1 MRTLLASVFLIS
13 ACACSPSSAPAAPA
27 SAASTMPAYSYEVVA
42 TYPHDPKAFTQGLQ
56 FADGILYETTGQ
68 EGESWVRKVDLASGA
83 VQVQHDLADEFFGEG
98 MVIWGDEIVTIT
110 WRSQKGFVFDKATL
124 APKREWTYA
133 GEGWGLTADDTRI
146 FMSDGTS
153 QIRIID
159 PATLQE
165 TSRIDVKMNGKP
177 VDQLNELEYIKGEIW
192 ANVFQTD
199 RIARIDPATGEV
211 KGVIY
216 LGGLLKPDE
225 RRNTDVLNGIAYD
238 KAGDRIFVTGKY
250 WPKLFEI
257 RVKDPMAPAS
267 P

>member
-1 MRTLLASVFLIS
+1 
-13 ACACSPSSAPAAPA
+13 
-27 SAASTMPAYSYEVVA
+27 MPAYTYEVVA

-68 EGESWVRKVDLASGA
+68 EGESWVRKVDLPTGA
-83 VQVQHDLADEFFGEG
+83 VQLQHDLADEFFGEG
-98 MVIWGDEIVTIT
+98 MVVWGDEIITIT

-165 TSRIDVKMNGKP
+165 TGRIDVKMNGKP
-177 VDQLNELEYIKGEIW
+177 VDQLNELEFIKGEIW

-238 KAGDRIFVTGKY
+238 EAGDRIFVTGKY

-257 RVKDPMAPAS
+257 RVKDPTAPATQ
-267 P
+267 

>member
-27 SAASTMPAYSYEVVA
+27 SAASSLPAYSYEVVA

>member
-13 ACACSPSSAPAAPA
+13 ACACSPSSAPATTAPA
-27 SAASTMPAYSYEVVA
+27 VSSMPAYSYEVVA

-83 VQVQHDLADEFFGEG
+83 VQLQHDLADEIFGEG

-159 PATLQE
+159 PSTLQE
-165 TSRIDVKMNGKP
+165 ISRIDVKMNGKP

-192 ANVFQTD
+192 ANVFQSD

-211 KGVIY
+211 KGIIY

-225 RRNTDVLNGIAYD
+225 RRGADVLNGIAYD

-257 RVKDPMAPAS
+257 RVKDPTAPAS

>member
-27 SAASTMPAYSYEVVA
+27 SAASTLPAYSYEVVA

-165 TSRIDVKMNGKP
+165 TSRIDVTMNGKP